1 MPTIALNMP
10 ISSAGQPN
18 VQKKQKPK
26 GDKKQK
32 PKVSNGKR
40 KYVKKKTE
48 YWANEV
54 GRRKKKN

>member
-10 ISSAGQPN
+10 MPSASQPN

-26 GDKKQK
+26 G
-32 PKVSNGKR
+32 VKR
-40 KYVKKKTE
+40 KYVKRNTK